1 MIAASLETL
10 TLHVE
15 QESEQLARWEE
26 AIEEMSHE
34 AYRIYRRDI
43 ADNPDVIEYFE
54 QATPVNELDTA
65 RIGSRPS
72 RRAKGRRL
80 EDLRA
85 IPWVFGWMQSRHA
98 VPAWFGIGHA
108 LQQFAKN
115 GPGHEQLLRQ
125 MGRGFPV
132 FSELLRNVELGMAK
146 ADLGIARD
154 YSELVKNAALRDRIF
169 SMLEEEFLRS
179 RRMIL
184 RVTGQRELLGRNR
197 VLARSIRL
205 RNPYVDPMSL
215 IQVELLRRKLQGQ
228 QSSDLEYPLGATI
241 NGIAAGL
248 HNTG

>member
-1 MIAASLETL
+1 MRKCRKRPTASTVAE
-10 TLHVE
+10 
-15 QESEQLARWEE
+15 
-26 AIEEMSHE
+26 
-34 AYRIYRRDI
+34 I
-43 ADNPDVIEYFE
+43 ADSPDVLEYFE

-72 RRAKGRRL
+72 RRTQGRRL

-98 VPAWFGIGHA
+98 VPAWFGVGHA
-108 LQQFAKN
+108 LEQFAKN

-125 MGRGFPV
+125 IARGFPV

-154 YSELVKNAALRDRIF
+154 YSGLVRNATLRKRVF

-184 RVTGQRELLGRNR
+184 RVTGQRELLGAQPRAVPVHPPAQPLRRSHEPDPGGTPAAQTAGTTKRRPGVSPGRNHQR
-197 VLARSIRL
+197 HCRRPAQHRLEHLARTAAFIC
-205 RNPYVDPMSL
+205 VQAA
-215 IQVELLRRKLQGQ
+215 ILLSRRW
-228 QSSDLEYPLGATI
+228 
-241 NGIAAGL
+241 
-248 HNTG
+248 